1 VIASLN
7 GQVRAIDKDW
17 LVLQTAGVGFRV
29 FCPATLLSEHR
40 VGQTI
45 TLHTHLH
52 VRENGLALYG
62 LATAEEL
69 ELFEILLGVSRIG
82 PRIAMA
88 ILDTYSPEVLR
99 GIVAQ
104 GNAAALANTPGIGR
118 KTAERLLLDLKDKL
132 GTSSAGWVTV
142 DLADGDIEVINA
154 LTALGYSV
162 AEARDALTAIPE
174 GVTALD
180 ERILAALRALG
191 R

>member
-1 VIASLN
+1 MIASLN

-52 VRENGLALYG
+52 VRENGFALYG